1 MTLSVPIA
9 SPANGNART
18 PVMRHPFGR
27 GHRPTITTYRRERA
41 RSPGPCPS
49 PGVTLLTGITSRPAF
64 DPAPIGMAGG
74 RSAGRWPG
82 LVEAA
87 FSSCMILPAGV
98 SCWRTSGPPTAPA
111 SISSLGQSR
120 WPRPPCPCWS
130 AARAISPSNARR
142 HERASAETA
151 CKILHKPLTQR
162 RDRRAAASCAGT
174 MGFSLPMLTA
184 GTTVADSGGL
194 MADDGCDRP
203 APVSPAE
210 HIGLVSQ
217 LSLTAPQREGIFRR
231 TASEQS
237 GLSPGT
243 APAAQG

>member
-1 MTLSVPIA
+1 
-9 SPANGNART
+9 
-18 PVMRHPFGR
+18 
-27 GHRPTITTYRRERA
+27 
-41 RSPGPCPS
+41 
-49 PGVTLLTGITSRPAF
+49 
-64 DPAPIGMAGG
+64 
-74 RSAGRWPG
+74 
-82 LVEAA
+82 
-87 FSSCMILPAGV
+87 
-98 SCWRTSGPPTAPA
+98 
-111 SISSLGQSR
+111 
-120 WPRPPCPCWS
+120 
-130 AARAISPSNARR
+130 
-142 HERASAETA
+142 
-151 CKILHKPLTQR
+151 
-162 RDRRAAASCAGT
+162 

-194 MADDGCDRP
+194 MADDGCGP